1 MNKSNLLDRLFVHN
15 TNTLIRMN
23 TYFSQNLQYLRKKLP
38 NKVSQEKLAE
48 EMDIKKPTLGSY
60 ESGRTEPKYADLIKL
75 ANYYGVNVG
84 DLLTKDLAKEP
95 VGEKES
101 SLNNFRVLISTVNAD
116 NEENI
121 EFVPL
126 KATAGYVEG
135 FGDVEFIESLPV
147 FQVPFLPKDKK
158 YRVFPI
164 QGDSMLPLKEG
175 SLVFAEYVA
184 DWWNIKNGTV
194 CIVVTQDEGIV
205 LKRVYNYLEEKGLM
219 VLKSNNERYAPYVV
233 MRDNIKEMWKFAGYF
248 SGQFPS
254 E

>member
-1 MNKSNLLDRLFVHN
+1 MLA
-15 TNTLIRMN
+15 
-23 TYFSQNLQYLRKKLP
+23 

-48 EMDIKKPTLGSY
+48 EIDIKKPTLGSY
-60 ESGRTEPKYADLIKL
+60 ENGRTEPKYSDLIKL
-75 ANYYGVNVG
+75 AYYFEVTID
-84 DLLTKDLAKEP
+84 DLLTKDLSKTP
-95 VGEKES
+95 VQNPANAYDD
-101 SLNNFRVLISTVNAD
+101 LRILVSTVNAD
-116 NEENI
+116 NEDNI

-135 FGDVEFIESLPV
+135 FGDLEFIEKLPI

-175 SLVFAEYVA
+175 SLVFAEYVE

-194 CIVVTQDEGIV
+194 CIVVTQEEGIV

-233 MRDNIKEMWKFAGYF
+233 MRENIKEMWKFAGYF
-248 SGQFPS
+248 SGQFPT

>member
-1 MNKSNLLDRLFVHN
+1 
-15 TNTLIRMN
+15 MN
-23 TYFSQNLQYLRKKLP
+23 TYFSQNIRYLRKMLV
-38 NKVSQEKLAE
+38 NKVSQETLAE
-48 EMDIKKPTLGSY
+48 EIDIKKPTLGSY
-60 ESGRTEPKYADLIKL
+60 ENGRTEPKYSDLIKL
-75 ANYYGVNVG
+75 ANYFEVTID
-84 DLLTKDLAKEP
+84 DLLTKDLSKTP
-95 VGEKES
+95 VQNPANAYDD
-101 SLNNFRVLISTVNAD
+101 LRILVSTVNAD
-116 NEENI
+116 NEDNI

-135 FGDVEFIESLPV
+135 FGDLEFIEKLPI

-175 SLVFAEYVA
+175 SLVFAEYVE

-194 CIVVTQDEGIV
+194 CIVVTQEEGIV

-233 MRDNIKEMWKFAGYF
+233 MRENIKEMWKFAGYF
-248 SGQFPS
+248 SGQFPT

>member
-1 MNKSNLLDRLFVHN
+1 
-15 TNTLIRMN
+15 MN
-23 TYFSQNLQYLRKKLP
+23 TYFSRNLQYLRKKLP
-38 NKVSQEKLAE
+38 NKVSQERLAE

-95 VGEKES
+95 IGKEDS
-101 SLNNFRVLISTVNAD
+101 SSNNFRVLVSTVNAD

-194 CIVVTQDEGIV
+194 CIVVTKDEGIV

-233 MRDNIKEMWKFAGYF
+233 MRDNIKEMWKFVGYF

>member
-1 MNKSNLLDRLFVHN
+1 
-15 TNTLIRMN
+15 MN
-23 TYFSQNLQYLRKKLP
+23 TYFSQNIQYLRKMLA

-48 EMDIKKPTLGSY
+48 EIDIKKPTLGSY
-60 ESGRTEPKYADLIKL
+60 ENGRTEPKYSDLIKL
-75 ANYYGVNVG
+75 ANYFEVTID
-84 DLLTKDLAKEP
+84 DLLTKDLSKTP
-95 VGEKES
+95 VQKPA
-101 SLNNFRVLISTVNAD
+101 NFLDDLRILVSTVNAD
-116 NEENI
+116 NEDNI

-135 FGDVEFIESLPV
+135 FGDLEFIEKLPI

-175 SLVFAEYVA
+175 SLVFAEYVE

-194 CIVVTQDEGIV
+194 CIVVTQEEGIV

-233 MRDNIKEMWKFAGYF
+233 MRENIKEMWKFAGYF
-248 SGQFPS
+248 SGQFPT

>member
-1 MNKSNLLDRLFVHN
+1 
-15 TNTLIRMN
+15 MN
-23 TYFSQNLQYLRKKLP
+23 TYFSQNIRYLRKMLA

-48 EMDIKKPTLGSY
+48 EIDIKKPTLGSY
-60 ESGRTEPKYADLIKL
+60 ENGRTEPKYSDLIKL
-75 ANYYGVNVG
+75 ANYFEVTID
-84 DLLTKDLAKEP
+84 DLLTKDLSKTP
-95 VGEKES
+95 VQKPAN
-101 SLNNFRVLISTVNAD
+101 SLDDLRILVSTVNAD
-116 NEENI
+116 NEDNI

-135 FGDVEFIESLPV
+135 FGDLEFIEKLPV

-175 SLVFAEYVA
+175 SLVFAEYVE

-194 CIVVTQDEGIV
+194 CIVVTQEEGIV

-233 MRDNIKEMWKFAGYF
+233 MRENIKEMWKFAGYF
-248 SGQFPS
+248 SGQFPT